1 MLKVNIKKL
10 DLAVELPGYSRV
22 GDAAMDIRSAEDY
35 ILKIGER
42 KTLKTGLAF
51 EIPEGY
57 AGLVWDRGG
66 MAAKHGIHTMAG
78 VLDSNYRG
86 ELMIVLKNLSEED
99 FKIEKGDRIAQ
110 MLVQKV
116 EICNFVEVESLTET
130 ERGEGRFS
138 SSGIK

>member
-1 MLKVNIKKL
+1 MIRVNIKKL
-10 DLAVELPGYSRV
+10 DPQVVLPAYSRD

-35 ILKIGER
+35 LLKIGER
-42 KTLKTGLAF
+42 KAFKTGLAF

-66 MAAKHGIHTMAG
+66 MAAKYGIHTMAG
-78 VLDSNYRG
+78 VLDANYRG
-86 ELMIVLKNLSEED
+86 EMMIVLKNLSEED
-99 FKIEKGDRIAQ
+99 FNITRGDRIAQ

-116 EICNFVEVESLTET
+116 ERCAIVEVEHLSET
-130 ERGEGRFS
+130 ERGAGRFG